1 MDFFVRITSLV
12 KKELLAVLRDKKSR
26 MALIIPPIIQ
36 ICIFGYAAT
45 MNVTRVPYAVLDK
58 DGGESAAQYIADL
71 EGTGIF
77 RRQAAAST
85 EKDIDRMIDN
95 RKIVIGLTIPPDFSR
110 NLQTGRPAS
119 LQLIADGR
127 NANTAAIALGYAQ
140 QIASAFGA
148 DLAARNGGASPVEI
162 ETRSWFNPNLITR
175 WFIVPGLIAVL
186 ALINSILSG
195 ALSIAR
201 EREEG
206 TFDQLLVAPYNPG
219 EILLGKGIATV
230 ITGSMQAVFV
240 VLVAMFW
247 FRIPFQG
254 SIWLLATAILLFII
268 TATAIGLC
276 ISSFA
281 QSLQQAI
288 VGTFLLLVPMVM
300 LSGFA
305 TPISSMPDIFQDL
318 TLLNPMRYGLE
329 LIQRIFLEGAGFLDL
344 WPLFGAILIVTAV
357 SVFAAIF
364 SFHHK
369 ISRRE
374 PRLFL
379 PPIPECA
386 PRPDNSAVQPFAF
399 RPTFPSNFVTR
410 IKTLASGPFFIFY
423 LSRSD
428 WNMGSSFNG

>member
-1 MDFFVRITSLV
+1 MEFLIRIASLV
-12 KKELLAVLRDKKSR
+12 RKELLAVLRDKKSR
-26 MALIIPPIIQ
+26 LALIIPPIIQ
-36 ICIFGYAAT
+36 IAIFGYAAT

-58 DGGESAAQYIADL
+58 DGGEAAAQYIANL

-77 RRQAAAST
+77 RRQAAAAT

-95 RKIVIGLTIPPDFSR
+95 REIVVGLTIPPDFSR
-110 NLQTGRPAS
+110 SIQTGRPAS

-127 NANTAAIALGYAQ
+127 NTNTAAIALSYGQ
-140 QIASAFGA
+140 QIAAAYGA
-148 DLAARNGGASPVEI
+148 ELLSKNGGSSPVET
-162 ETRSWFNPNLITR
+162 ESRAWFNPNLITR

-186 ALINSILSG
+186 VLINSILSG

-206 TFDQLLVAPYNPG
+206 TFDQLLVAHTPRG
-219 EILLGKGIATV
+219 ILLGKGTASV
-230 ITGSMQAVFV
+230 VTGIMQAVFV

-254 SIWLLATAILLFII
+254 SIWLLSAALLLFIV
-268 TATAIGLC
+268 TAAAIGLC

-305 TPISSMPDIFQDL
+305 TPISSMPEIFQDL

-344 WPLFGAILIVTAV
+344 WPLF
-357 SVFAAIF
+357 AAIMAVAVAAVLAAVF

-369 ISRRE
+369 IS
-374 PRLFL
+374 
-379 PPIPECA
+379 
-386 PRPDNSAVQPFAF
+386 
-399 RPTFPSNFVTR
+399 
-410 IKTLASGPFFIFY
+410 
-423 LSRSD
+423 
-428 WNMGSSFNG
+428 

>member
-1 MDFFVRITSLV
+1 MDFLIRIASLV
-12 KKELLAVLRDKKSR
+12 RKELLAVLRDKKSR
-26 MALIIPPIIQ
+26 LALIIPPIIQ
-36 ICIFGYAAT
+36 IAIFGYAAT
-45 MNVTRVPYAVLDK
+45 MNVTHVPYAVLDK
-58 DGGESAAQYIADL
+58 DGGEAAAQYIADL

-77 RRQAAAST
+77 RRQAAAAT

-95 RKIVIGLTIPPDFSR
+95 REIVVGLTIPPDFSR
-110 NLQTGRPAS
+110 N
-119 LQLIADGR
+119 IADGR
-127 NANTAAIALGYAQ
+127 NTNTAAIALSYGQ
-140 QIASAFGA
+140 QIAAAYGA
-148 DLAARNGGASPVEI
+148 ELLSKNGGSSPVET
-162 ETRSWFNPNLITR
+162 ESRAWFNPNLITR

-186 ALINSILSG
+186 VLINSILSG

-206 TFDQLLVAPYNPG
+206 TFDQLLVAPYTPG
-219 EILLGKGIATV
+219 EILLGKGTASV
-230 ITGSMQAVFV
+230 VTGIMQAVFV

-254 SIWLLATAILLFII
+254 SIWLLSAALLLFIV
-268 TATAIGLC
+268 TAAAIGLC

-305 TPISSMPDIFQDL
+305 TPISSMPEIFQDL

-344 WPLFGAILIVTAV
+344 WPLFAAIMAVTVAAV
-357 SVFAAIF
+357 LAAIF

-369 ISRRE
+369 IS
-374 PRLFL
+374 
-379 PPIPECA
+379 
-386 PRPDNSAVQPFAF
+386 
-399 RPTFPSNFVTR
+399 
-410 IKTLASGPFFIFY
+410 
-423 LSRSD
+423 
-428 WNMGSSFNG
+428 

>member
-1 MDFFVRITSLV
+1 MDFLVRIASLV

-26 MALIIPPIIQ
+26 MALIIPPILQ
-36 ICIFGYAAT
+36 IAIFGYAAT

-58 DGGESAAQYIADL
+58 DGGETAAQYIADL

-77 RRQAAAST
+77 RRQAAAAT

-95 RKIVIGLTIPPDFSR
+95 REIVVGLTIPPDFSR

-127 NANTAAIALGYAQ
+127 NTNTAAIALSYGQ
-140 QIASAFGA
+140 QIASAYGA
-148 DLAARNGGASPVEI
+148 DLLAKSGGSSPVEI
-162 ETRSWFNPNLITR
+162 ESRAWFNPNLITR

-186 ALINSILSG
+186 VLINSILSG

-201 EREEG
+201 EG
-206 TFDQLLVAPYNPG
+206 TFDQLLVAPYTPG
-219 EILLGKGIATV
+219 EILLGKGIASV
-230 ITGSMQAVFV
+230 ITGIMQAVFV

-254 SIWLLATAILLFII
+254 SVWLLSAALLLFIV
-268 TATAIGLC
+268 TAAAIGLC

-305 TPISSMPDIFQDL
+305 TPISSMPEIFQDL

-344 WPLFGAILIVTAV
+344 WPLFAAIMTVTVVAV
-357 SVFAAIF
+357 LAAIF

-369 ISRRE
+369 IS
-374 PRLFL
+374 
-379 PPIPECA
+379 
-386 PRPDNSAVQPFAF
+386 
-399 RPTFPSNFVTR
+399 
-410 IKTLASGPFFIFY
+410 
-423 LSRSD
+423 
-428 WNMGSSFNG
+428 

>member
-1 MDFFVRITSLV
+1 MQIDR
-12 KKELLAVLRDKKSR
+12 LL
-26 MALIIPPIIQ
+26 
-36 ICIFGYAAT
+36 
-45 MNVTRVPYAVLDK
+45 
-58 DGGESAAQYIADL
+58 L
-71 EGTGIF
+71 EGF
-77 RRQAAAST
+77 RNYDSQQLTFDGSCNVIYGENAQGKTNLLEAIVYLSCGRSPRTHADRELIGFGTDRARLVGQIRSREREFET
-85 EKDIDRMIDN
+85 EIQLTRGRRRRMTVN
-95 RKIVIGLTIPPDFSR
+95 GV
-110 NLQTGRPAS
+110 
-119 LQLIADGR
+119 
-127 NANTAAIALGYAQ
+127 
-140 QIASAFGA
+140 
-148 DLAARNGGASPVEI
+148 AARNGGASPVEI

-369 ISRRE
+369 IS
-374 PRLFL
+374 
-379 PPIPECA
+379 
-386 PRPDNSAVQPFAF
+386 
-399 RPTFPSNFVTR
+399 
-410 IKTLASGPFFIFY
+410 
-423 LSRSD
+423 
-428 WNMGSSFNG
+428 

>member
-1 MDFFVRITSLV
+1 MDFLIRIASLV
-12 KKELLAVLRDKKSR
+12 RKELLAVLRDKKSR
-26 MALIIPPIIQ
+26 LALIIPPIIQ
-36 ICIFGYAAT
+36 IAIFGYAAT

-58 DGGESAAQYIADL
+58 DGGEAAAQYIADL

-77 RRQAAAST
+77 RRQAAAAT

-95 RKIVIGLTIPPDFSR
+95 REIVVGLTIPPDFSR
-110 NLQTGRPAS
+110 SIQTGRPAS

-127 NANTAAIALGYAQ
+127 NTNTAAIALSYGQ
-140 QIASAFGA
+140 QIAAAYGA
-148 DLAARNGGASPVEI
+148 DLLSKNGGSSPVET
-162 ETRSWFNPNLITR
+162 ESRAWFNPNLITR

-186 ALINSILSG
+186 VLINSILSG

-206 TFDQLLVAPYNPG
+206 TFDQLLVAPYTPG
-219 EILLGKGIATV
+219 EILLGKGTASV
-230 ITGSMQAVFV
+230 VTGIMQAVFV

-254 SIWLLATAILLFII
+254 SIWLLSAAL
-268 TATAIGLC
+268 AAAIGLC

-305 TPISSMPDIFQDL
+305 TPISSMPEIFQDL

-344 WPLFGAILIVTAV
+344 WPLFAAIMAVTVAAV
-357 SVFAAIF
+357 LAAIF

-369 ISRRE
+369 IS
-374 PRLFL
+374 
-379 PPIPECA
+379 
-386 PRPDNSAVQPFAF
+386 
-399 RPTFPSNFVTR
+399 
-410 IKTLASGPFFIFY
+410 
-423 LSRSD
+423 
-428 WNMGSSFNG
+428 

>member
-1 MDFFVRITSLV
+1 MEFLIRIASLV
-12 KKELLAVLRDKKSR
+12 RKELLAVLRDKKSR
-26 MALIIPPIIQ
+26 LALIIPPIIQ
-36 ICIFGYAAT
+36 IAIFGYAAT

-58 DGGESAAQYIADL
+58 DGGEAAAQYIANL

-77 RRQAAAST
+77 RCQAAAAT

-95 RKIVIGLTIPPDFSR
+95 REIVVGLTIPPDFSR
-110 NLQTGRPAS
+110 SIQTGRPAS

-127 NANTAAIALGYAQ
+127 NTNTAAIALSYGQ
-140 QIASAFGA
+140 QIAAAYGA
-148 DLAARNGGASPVEI
+148 ELLSKNGGSSPVET
-162 ETRSWFNPNLITR
+162 ESRAWFNPNLITR

-186 ALINSILSG
+186 VLINSILSG

-206 TFDQLLVAPYNPG
+206 TFDQLLVAPYTPG
-219 EILLGKGIATV
+219 EILLGKGTASV
-230 ITGSMQAVFV
+230 VTGIMQAVFV

-254 SIWLLATAILLFII
+254 SIWLLSAALL
-268 TATAIGLC
+268 LC

-305 TPISSMPDIFQDL
+305 TPISSMPEIFQDL

-344 WPLFGAILIVTAV
+344 WPLFAAIMAVTVAAV
-357 SVFAAIF
+357 LAAIF

-369 ISRRE
+369 IS
-374 PRLFL
+374 
-379 PPIPECA
+379 
-386 PRPDNSAVQPFAF
+386 
-399 RPTFPSNFVTR
+399 
-410 IKTLASGPFFIFY
+410 
-423 LSRSD
+423 
-428 WNMGSSFNG
+428 

>member
-1 MDFFVRITSLV
+1 MDFLIRIASLV
-12 KKELLAVLRDKKSR
+12 RKELLAVLRDKKSR
-26 MALIIPPIIQ
+26 LALIIPPIIQ
-36 ICIFGYAAT
+36 IAIFGYAAT

-58 DGGESAAQYIADL
+58 DGGEAAAQYIADL

-77 RRQAAAST
+77 RRQAAAAT

-95 RKIVIGLTIPPDFSR
+95 REIVVGLTIPPDFSR
-110 NLQTGRPAS
+110 SIQTGRPAS

-127 NANTAAIALGYAQ
+127 NTNTAAIALSYGQ
-140 QIASAFGA
+140 QIAAAYGA
-148 DLAARNGGASPVEI
+148 ELLSKNGGSPG
-162 ETRSWFNPNLITR
+162 ETQSRAWFNPNLITR

-186 ALINSILSG
+186 VLINSILSG

-206 TFDQLLVAPYNPG
+206 TFDQLLVAPYTPG
-219 EILLGKGIATV
+219 EILLGKGTASV
-230 ITGSMQAVFV
+230 VTGIMQAVFV

-254 SIWLLATAILLFII
+254 SIWLLSAALLLFIV
-268 TATAIGLC
+268 TAAAIGLC

-305 TPISSMPDIFQDL
+305 TPISSMPEIFQDL

-344 WPLFGAILIVTAV
+344 WPLFAAIMAVTVAAV
-357 SVFAAIF
+357 LAAIF

-369 ISRRE
+369 IS
-374 PRLFL
+374 
-379 PPIPECA
+379 
-386 PRPDNSAVQPFAF
+386 
-399 RPTFPSNFVTR
+399 
-410 IKTLASGPFFIFY
+410 
-423 LSRSD
+423 
-428 WNMGSSFNG
+428 

>member
-1 MDFFVRITSLV
+1 MDFLVRIASLV

-26 MALIIPPIIQ
+26 MALIIPPILQ
-36 ICIFGYAAT
+36 IAIFGYAAT

-58 DGGESAAQYIADL
+58 DGGETAAQYIADL

-77 RRQAAAST
+77 RRQA
-85 EKDIDRMIDN
+85 
-95 RKIVIGLTIPPDFSR
+95 
-110 NLQTGRPAS
+110 
-119 LQLIADGR
+119 
-127 NANTAAIALGYAQ
+127 TAAIALSYGQ
-140 QIASAFGA
+140 QIASAYGA
-148 DLAARNGGASPVEI
+148 DLLAKSGGSSPVEI
-162 ETRSWFNPNLITR
+162 ESRAWFNPNLITR

-186 ALINSILSG
+186 VLINSILSG

-206 TFDQLLVAPYNPG
+206 TFDQLLVAPYTPG
-219 EILLGKGIATV
+219 EILLGKGIASV
-230 ITGSMQAVFV
+230 ITGIMQAVFV

-254 SIWLLATAILLFII
+254 SVWLLSAALLLFIV
-268 TATAIGLC
+268 TAAAIGLC

-305 TPISSMPDIFQDL
+305 TPISSMPEIFQDL

-344 WPLFGAILIVTAV
+344 WPLFAAIMTVTVVAV
-357 SVFAAIF
+357 LAAIF

-369 ISRRE
+369 IS
-374 PRLFL
+374 
-379 PPIPECA
+379 
-386 PRPDNSAVQPFAF
+386 
-399 RPTFPSNFVTR
+399 
-410 IKTLASGPFFIFY
+410 
-423 LSRSD
+423 
-428 WNMGSSFNG
+428 